1 MLRMLMHR
9 LAHMVLVFWMF
20 ITLLFFMMH
29 LAPGDIVT
37 TMVRDPR
44 IPPEARQSLREQF
57 GLDQPL
63 FVQYLQYL
71 ENFLTGSL
79 GVSFSHYPQPVM
91 DIVLE
96 RMPRTLVLFLSAVLL
111 AYAMGFLTGK
121 LLAWRR
127 GGIFEYG
134 TTFTGVLLYTVFYP
148 WFAVMMLLIFGSIF
162 ELVPLRGFIDTDLWS
177 DAPYS
182 STEVFWH
189 IIIALTLLTAA
200 LVAVRLL
207 TTRMN
212 DYAQARTVAWSGWGL
227 AVALFLG
234 YWWLSP
240 MGPYAL
246 DIAHHAVLPVVTLA
260 LINFGGA
267 MLLTRTSML
276 ETLREDY
283 IFTAR
288 AKGLSER
295 EVRDRHAAR
304 NALMPVVTSLVIQLA
319 YVIGGGVVTE
329 TVFSWSGIG
338 RTLVQAVIQQDT
350 PLVVGAFAFLGVT
363 VLVGHL
369 VIDLVYSFLDPRI
382 RVS

>member
-1 MLRMLMHR
+1 MLLHR
-9 LAHMVLVFWMF
+9 LSHMVLVFWMF
-20 ITLLFFMMH
+20 ITLLFFMMQ

-44 IPPEARQSLREQF
+44 IPPEARDALREQF

-63 FVQYLQYL
+63 FVQYLDYL
-71 ENFLTGSL
+71 QNFVTGNL
-79 GVSFSHYPQPVM
+79 GVSFSHYPTPVM
-91 DIVLE
+91 EIVLN
-96 RMPRTLVLFLSAVLL
+96 RMPRTIVLFLAAVLL
-111 AYAMGFLTGK
+111 AYAMGFVAGK

-134 TTFTGVLLYTVFYP
+134 TTVTGVLLYTVFYP
-148 WFAVMMLLIFGSIF
+148 WFAIMMLLIFGSVF

-182 STEVFWH
+182 STEVFWY
-189 IIIALTLLTAA
+189 IIVALTVLTAVV
-200 LVAVRLL
+200 VAVRLL
-207 TTRMN
+207 TARMN
-212 DYAQARTVAWSGWGL
+212 DYAQARTAAWGGCGVAF
-227 AVALFLG
+227 ALFCG

-240 MGPYAL
+240 MSKYAL
-246 DIAHHAVLPVVTLA
+246 DIAHHAVLPIVTLA
-260 LINFGGA
+260 LVNFGGA

-304 NALMPVVTSLVIQLA
+304 TALMPVVTSLVIQLA

-329 TVFSWSGIG
+329 TVFSWDGIG
-338 RTLVQAVIQQDT
+338 RTLVTAVQQQDT

-363 VLVGHL
+363 VLIGHL
-369 VIDLVYSFLDPRI
+369 VIDVVCSLLDPRI

>member
-1 MLRMLMHR
+1 M
-9 LAHMVLVFWMF
+9 
-20 ITLLFFMMH
+20 
-29 LAPGDIVT
+29 
-37 TMVRDPR
+37 
-44 IPPEARQSLREQF
+44 
-57 GLDQPL
+57 
-63 FVQYLQYL
+63 QYL
-71 ENFLTGSL
+71 EYLRNFVVGDL

-91 DIVLE
+91 EIVLT
-96 RMPRTLVLFLSAVLL
+96 RMPRTIMLFLAAVLL
-111 AYAMGFLTGK
+111 AYAIGFLSGK

-127 GGIFEYG
+127 GGVFEYG
-134 TTFTGVLLYTVFYP
+134 TTFVGVFFYTVFYP
-148 WFAVMMLLIFGSIF
+148 WFAIMMLLIFGSVLGI
-162 ELVPLRGFIDTDLWS
+162 VPLRGFIDTELWTDS
-177 DAPYS
+177 PFS
-182 STEVFWH
+182 STQVFWH
-189 IIIALTLLTAA
+189 IIVALTLLTGA
-200 LVAVRLL
+200 LIGVRLF
-207 TTRMN
+207 TGRMN
-212 DYAQARTVAWSGWGL
+212 DYAVARTVGRVGWGL
-227 AVALFLG
+227 AFALFLG

-260 LINFGGA
+260 LINYGAA

-283 IFTAR
+283 ILTAR

-319 YVIGGGVVTE
+319 YVVGGGVVTE
-329 TVFSWSGIG
+329 TVFSWEGIG

-369 VIDLVYSFLDPRI
+369 VIDVVYSLLDPRI

>member
-1 MLRMLMHR
+1 MHR
-9 LAHMVLVFWMF
+9 ISHMVLVFWMF

-44 IPPEARQSLREQF
+44 IPPGARQQLREQF

-63 FVQYLQYL
+63 FVQYLEYL
-71 ENFLTGSL
+71 KNFVTGDL
-79 GVSFSHYPQPVM
+79 GVSFSHYPQPVGA
-91 DIVLE
+91 IVLE
-96 RMPRTLVLFLSAVLL
+96 RMPRTIVLFLAAVLL
-111 AYAMGFLTGK
+111 AYAMGFLAGK

-127 GGIFEYG
+127 GGVLEYG
-134 TTFTGVLLYTVFYP
+134 TTFTGVLFYTIFYP
-148 WFAVMMLLIFGSIF
+148 WFAIMMLLIFGSVF
-162 ELVPLRGFIDTDLWS
+162 ELTPLRGFIDTDLWE
-177 DAPYS
+177 DAPFG
-182 STEVFWH
+182 STEVFLH
-189 IIIALTLLTAA
+189 IIVALGLLTAA
-200 LVAVRLL
+200 FVAVRML
-207 TTRMN
+207 TARMN
-212 DYAQARTVAWSGWGL
+212 DYAQARTVAWCGWGL
-227 AVALFLG
+227 ALALFLG

-240 MGPYAL
+240 MGVYAL

-260 LINFGGA
+260 LVNFGGA

-329 TVFSWSGIG
+329 TVFSWDGIG

-369 VIDLVYSFLDPRI
+369 IIDVVYSLLDPRI